1 MDTKLLMHGNTPAA
15 VINISQNRIIG
26 YSSILNRNHL
36 PIGTYSDNQTTQRLL
51 LDAWVK
57 GRCIPNGR
65 PGMSNIYNKMGL
77 DSGELF
83 IKSAAVSLT
92 DKYWIKNKD
101 DSLTWEDVN
110 FHDNGFEP
118 VVGNILSGIDQPF
131 VSSPD
136 FTTDGMMPKF
146 WMLQAGMPFLV
157 KMDNDFNGVM
167 SANEVFVSRIAEYL
181 NIDHVPYLHNMFMN
195 KHVCSCPCFIQ
206 DKDDEYISALQ
217 LSHDR
222 LGRTGEVLYH
232 YIKEDLNLKN
242 SFEKMIFLDCL
253 IANVDRHEKNY
264 GIIKKNT
271 GEICFAPI
279 FDSGSC
285 LGYSNKLESKRNE
298 YELKTPNNKKRVEI
312 ISDLSYLSEI
322 NKPYFLSLLQE
333 TYEIF
338 DIPETQF
345 LMAKQELLLGC
356 KCIEDEY
363 CKRCSNISVIEIE
376 KELKNEIENNEIDLE
391 N

>member
-1 MDTKLLMHGNTPAA
+1 MDTKVLMHGNIPAA

-26 YSSILNRNHL
+26 YSSVLNRDHL
-36 PIGTYSDNQTTQRLL
+36 PVGTYSDNQTTQRLL

-65 PGMSNIYNKMGL
+65 PGMSNIYNKLGL
-77 DSGELF
+77 DYGDLF

-118 VVGNILSGIDQPF
+118 VIGNFLSGIDQSF
-131 VSSPD
+131 VPSPD

-146 WMLQAGMPFLV
+146 WMLQAGVPFLV
-157 KMDNDFNGVM
+157 KIDNEFNGVM
-167 SANEVFVSRIAEYL
+167 SANEVFVSKIAECFH
-181 NIDHVPYLHNMFMN
+181 IDHVPYIHNEFMG

-206 DKDDEYISALQ
+206 NKDDEYINALQ
-217 LSHDR
+217 LSHEK

-232 YIKEDLNLKN
+232 YIKEDLNLRE
-242 SFEKMIFLDCL
+242 SFDKMVFLDCL
-253 IANVDRHEKNY
+253 INNVDRHEKNY
-264 GIIKKNT
+264 GIIKKDIS
-271 GEICFAPI
+271 EIYFAPV

-285 LGYSNKLESKRNE
+285 LGYSNKTGDKRFE
-298 YELKTPNNKKRVEI
+298 YELKTPKNKRREEI
-312 ISDLSYLSEI
+312 IPNLSFIHEI
-322 NKPYFLSLLQE
+322 DKSYFVSLLEE

-338 DIPETQF
+338 DIPESQF
-345 LMAKQELLLGC
+345 LIAKQELLSGC
-356 KCIEDEY
+356 KYIEEEY
-363 CKRCSNISVIEIE
+363 CKRYPNVLIQ
-376 KELKNEIENNEIDLE
+376 KENETDEIDLE
-391 N
+391 K